1 MKRIASLP
9 SDEPARRLADIIHAI
24 GLIEDYVRQAG
35 GLDALMTVENAYHDA
50 VERRL
55 LIIAEAVTKLRGQIE
70 TLEPDIPWRDIRQT
84 GNVIRHNYDGV
95 NDAVI
100 RSILEQDLAPLRAAC
115 ERLLKHFS
123 T

>member
-1 MKRIASLP
+1 MP

-115 ERLLKHFS
+115 ECLLKHFS